1 MKRVCAITLFAALFA
16 IVAVSGCTEYFDGS
30 GSPTP
35 VPTAYGPVPSP
46 LPTPTPTPTPG
57 PAIAHSQASND
68 VYVLTSPIDYK
79 AVINEKTYD
88 GKQYENITLLVIN
101 DGSRPARNIKA
112 IVTIIDEYTM
122 NTLVYQEFS
131 LGDLAKGDWKQE
143 ARLTDTHDACSFI
156 KLTID
161 VSWGEFGEYY
171 NPKPYENT
179 VSFTQ

>member
-1 MKRVCAITLFAALFA
+1 MKRVCAITLFAALFVV
-16 IVAVSGCTEYFDGS
+16 VAVSGCTEYFDGS

-35 VPTAYGPVPSP
+35 VPTVYGPVPSP

-57 PAIAHSQASND
+57 PAIAHSRASND

-101 DGSRPARNIKA
+101 DGTKPAKNIKA
-112 IVTIIDEYTM
+112 VVTIIDEYTM

-131 LGDLAKGDWKQE
+131 LGDLAKGDWMQK
-143 ARLTDTHDACSFI
+143 ALLTDTHDACSYI

-161 VSWGEFGEYY
+161 VSWGESGEYY
-171 NPKPYENT
+171 NPKQYENT